1 MRIAGRPVSRGSSP
15 EGTGGAG
22 TFFECRVAAVELG
35 ALLCRI
41 PVEGLEGPPTEI
53 RLQQGDTGFPL
64 DDVIAVDRS
73 GPFPFVVEKQVKRT
87 LRIAPSEEP
96 WRKTVSQCLQSLHQH
111 GPEIDAR
118 RRLLGVVATGP
129 VRDLE
134 ELAKLAKAA
143 DRPCVDD
150 FRVEL
155 AVTGR
160 RGESYHRMWRHL
172 TSTVAQL
179 MTAPDGTGPALDV
192 VEETAFRIARRLV
205 VQIEPETGGATYRSL
220 LGLLEA
226 MVVDTQRGPGAA
238 DVFRRLTDIAAEY
251 GPQGGVIDVRMLRDL
266 LHARGAVLRADPPA
280 LAEVEAVR
288 RWTERFLASPRVGR
302 QLGGRLRLERAQQ
315 VEVLREAV
323 GAHERVLLSGPA
335 GAGKSALARKLA
347 GTMHAAGGT
356 VFALSLTER
365 AWHTVADIGHEV
377 GARLERALAAAPGG
391 MRLLLVDGAE
401 QVLTDDG
408 ALLSSL
414 LEVLPRAEG
423 GRWRVLAVA
432 REQAAD
438 GVERVLGRV
447 DGGEVHRLQIQLLD
461 DDEVR
466 SVLAA
471 FPGLRRLLRS
481 PRSARLLRHLFV
493 VEQLVRAAGD
503 VVLPR
508 QVLGEEDI
516 ADWVYEGLVRCG
528 GVRRPG
534 GGGPDER
541 TDVYL
546 AMADAVI
553 DGHAWASLRGCSGAA
568 REGLVGDGI
577 LVREGAEF
585 AFAHDVHQDYAI
597 AVRLGM
603 SDAPDV
609 TGVVGPRRLLRGF
622 RLWAQML
629 LARTARRAPARL
641 PAAWREITSR
651 AHDVAGGGDVRWAD
665 VPFEA
670 LFELGESR
678 GVLAALA
685 AQLLDDGAVALVSA
699 ASRRLPDAEAAV
711 PVLDFLLAQ
720 ADALAPH
727 AADAALICT
736 ATWLLALGERTPRE
750 LVARVPGAVACW
762 YDGGPRRAQ
771 EAACALACAAERLDD
786 DARDLLAKIAFRHPL
801 SVQCVVED
809 RRLSLPLARHEPAL
823 LARLARSF
831 YLGHP
836 HSQDHVNAREGVRE
850 PGWPLVSRV
859 AREVLQR
866 GPDPADLGPFGV
878 LVEHAPDHGLALI
891 GAVADAATSA
901 VMRRGDTRAA
911 RPVSVTWPLAG
922 SLRTYVGPHRVSAWL
937 WAGEAGPG
945 PVIAALAALH
955 RWANAR
961 AGAGAALAEI
971 VEQVLGC
978 GESLA
983 LVSVVVD
990 VLCQHAARIETE
1002 LDPALEQPAIWLLPT
1017 TSSAMVAAV
1026 PIVVS
1031 RAGRERQEA
1040 YRLLG
1045 QRLVAEHAVL
1055 PEAQLAEPGVVERQR
1070 TRDHVFRTMAALLD
1084 CAQYEQVELPDGR
1097 GRVVVNRAVRQM
1109 YAEAE
1114 EIQGD
1119 LHRFV
1124 ESFALAEDAC
1134 RARDETD
1141 TVDVHRLFERMAVL
1155 EAALE
1160 VSPPLEGLGDLEDI
1174 RAAVAAVLVQRAA
1187 GEDGVEPWQLHWAG
1201 EQLMAAAASTPSAL
1215 TSTDLVCEE
1224 QNHKA
1229 GDRSAAHILPLLLAD
1244 EDLRRRTR
1252 LTAQDTS
1259 TATAAVA
1266 SSDFIE
1272 VRNTL
1277 TTALTNQWTHGPC
1290 SGPADRLHTEGLAA
1304 LNMMVATAGLHPPDE
1319 SGNRQPYQ
1327 LTSPVPTLRT
1337 STTAILDLRLAAPAV
1352 SALHHAARTDCIHR
1366 AEADALLQA
1375 LTAHDRLTWT
1385 KQSADM
1391 AKRSRPWR
1399 RAHDTITA
1407 KQALAGDRGRLEET
1421 VTAFAN
1427 EPDALVD
1434 LLLSLARQAT
1444 TPTQITELLTL
1455 WPGLLDR
1462 FLTSGRRS
1470 SGHLREALLP
1480 APADGTRWPTQPTWV
1495 IITTWAKAHTGA
1507 TARADHLISIL
1518 DRHQLFTS
1526 AAIALVLDVLGT
1538 DPAAVTCLSRSAV
1551 PFLQRV
1557 LTNPVLSAEPIGQHA
1572 HRLLDE
1578 LAASANAEALQA
1590 QRALEEAPTL
1600 DRD

>member
-1 MRIAGRPVSRGSSP
+1 MSRGSSP
-15 EGTGGAG
+15 QGTGGAG
-22 TFFECRVAAVELG
+22 TFYECRVAALDLG
-35 ALLCRI
+35 ALVCRI
-41 PVEGLEGPPTEI
+41 PVEGLQGPPTEI

-64 DDVIAVDRS
+64 DDVIGVDRS
-73 GPFPFVVEKQVKRT
+73 GPFLFVVEKQVKRT
-87 LRIAPSEEP
+87 LKIAPSEEP
-96 WRKTVSQCLQSLHQH
+96 WRKTVSQCLRSLHQH

-143 DRPCVDD
+143 DRPHLDD
-150 FRVEL
+150 FKAEL

-160 RGESYHRMWRHL
+160 RGESYHRMWQHL
-172 TSTVAQL
+172 TTTVAQL
-179 MTAPDGTGPALDV
+179 MTALDGRKPALDV

-205 VQIEPETGGATYRSL
+205 VQIEPETGGSTYRSL
-220 LGLLEA
+220 LGLMEA
-226 MVVDTQRGPGAA
+226 TVVDTERGPGAA

-251 GPQGGVIDVRMLRDL
+251 GPQGGVIDVGMLRDL
-266 LHARGAVLRADPPA
+266 LHARGAVLRGDPPA
-280 LAEVEAVR
+280 LAELEAIG

-302 QLGGRLRLERAQQ
+302 QLGGRLHLERAQQ
-315 VEVLREAV
+315 VAALREAV
-323 GAHERVLLSGPA
+323 GAHERVLLTGPA
-335 GAGKSALARKLA
+335 GAGKSALARDLA
-347 GTMHAAGGT
+347 GTMHTSCGT

-365 AWHTVADIGHEV
+365 TWHTVADIGHEV
-377 GARLERALAAAPGG
+377 GARLERTLAAAPGG
-391 MRLLLVDGAE
+391 KRLLLVDGAE

-438 GVERVLGRV
+438 AVERVLGRV
-447 DGGEVHRLQIQLLD
+447 DGGEVHRLQARLLD

-493 VEQLVRAAGD
+493 VEQLVCAAGD
-503 VVLPR
+503 AVLPR
-508 QVLGEEDI
+508 QVLGEEDV

-528 GVRRPG
+528 GARRPG

-553 DGHAWASLRGCSGAA
+553 DGRGWAALRGCSGEA
-568 REGLVGDGI
+568 REGLAGDGI

-609 TGVVGPRRLLRGF
+609 AGVAGPRRLLRGF

-641 PAAWREITSR
+641 PAAWQEITAR
-651 AHDVAGGGDVRWAD
+651 AHGVAGGGDVRWAD

-670 LFELGESR
+670 LFELGDSR
-678 GVLAALA
+678 AVLAALG
-685 AQLLDDGAVALVSA
+685 AQLLDDGAVALVA
-699 ASRRLPDAEAAV
+699 AAARRLPDAEAAV

-720 ADALAPH
+720 ADALDPW
-727 AADAALICT
+727 AAEAALVCT
-736 ATWLLALGERTPRE
+736 ATWLLALGERAPRE

-762 YDGGPRRAQ
+762 WDGGPRRAQ
-771 EAACALACAAERLDD
+771 EAACALACAAEHLDD
-786 DARDLLAKIAFRHPL
+786 DARSLLAKIAFRHPL

-836 HSQDHVNAREGVRE
+836 HSRDRVDAREGVRE

-859 AREVLQR
+859 VRDVLQR
-866 GPDPADLGPFGV
+866 GPDPADLGPFSV
-878 LVEHAPDHGLALI
+878 LVEHAPDHGLALM
-891 GAVADAATSA
+891 GAVADAATAA
-901 VMRRGDTRAA
+901 VMRRGDVGGPQ
-911 RPVSVTWPLAG
+911 PVAVTWPLAG
-922 SLRTYVGPHRVSAWL
+922 GLRTFAGPHRVSAWP

-945 PVIAALAALH
+945 PVIAALAALR
-955 RWANAR
+955 RWAGAR
-961 AGAGAALAEI
+961 AETGAALAEV

-983 LVSVVVD
+983 LVAVAVD
-990 VLCQHAARIETE
+990 VLCRHAARLETE
-1002 LDPALEQPAIWLLPT
+1002 LDPALEQPAIWLLPM
-1017 TSSAMVAAV
+1017 TSSALTAAV
-1026 PIVVS
+1026 PAVVL
-1031 RAGRERQEA
+1031 RAGRERQDA

-1045 QRLVAEHAVL
+1045 QRLVAEHAAL
-1055 PEAQLAEPGVVERQR
+1055 PEAQRAAPGAVERQR
-1070 TRDHVFRTMAALLD
+1070 TRDILVRTMAALLD
-1084 CAQYEQVELPDGR
+1084 SAQYEQIDLPDGR
-1097 GRVVVNRAVRQM
+1097 GRVVVNRAVQTIR
-1109 YAEAE
+1109 AEAE
-1114 EIQGD
+1114 EAEGD

-1124 ESFALAEDAC
+1124 ERFTLAEDAC

-1141 TVDVHRLFERMAVL
+1141 TVDVQRLFERMAVL

-1160 VSPPLEGLGDLEDI
+1160 VSPSPEGPGKLEDI
-1174 RAAVAAVLVQRAA
+1174 RAAVAAVLVQHAA
-1187 GEDGVEPWQLHWAG
+1187 GEDGVEPWQLRWAG
-1201 EQLMAAAASTPSAL
+1201 EQLMAAAGSTPAAL
-1215 TSTDLVCEE
+1215 TSPELVCEE
-1224 QNHKA
+1224 LNRKA
-1229 GDRSAAHILPLLLAD
+1229 GDRSAAHVLPLLLAD
-1244 EDLRRRTR
+1244 EDLRRRVR

-1259 TATAAVA
+1259 AAAAAVA
-1266 SSDFIE
+1266 GSGFIE

-1277 TTALTNQWTHGPC
+1277 ATALTNQWRHGPC
-1290 SGPADRLHTEGLAA
+1290 SGPADRLHTAGLAA
-1304 LNMMVATAGLHPPDE
+1304 LKTMVATAGLHPPDE
-1319 SGNRQPYQ
+1319 RGNRQPYQ
-1327 LTSPVPTLRT
+1327 LTSPVATLRT

-1366 AEADALLQA
+1366 AEADALLKA
-1375 LTAHDRLTWT
+1375 LTAHDRLAWT
-1385 KQSADM
+1385 KQDAAM
-1391 AKRSRPWR
+1391 GNRARPWR
-1399 RAHDTITA
+1399 LAHDTITA
-1407 KQALAGDRGRLEET
+1407 KQALAGDRQRLEET
-1421 VTAFAN
+1421 VTAFADD
-1427 EPDALVD
+1427 PDALVD

-1444 TPTQITELLTL
+1444 TPAQITELLTL

-1462 FLTSGRRS
+1462 FLTPGRHC

-1480 APADGTRWPTQPTWV
+1480 APADDTRWPAQPTWAV
-1495 IITTWAKAHTGA
+1495 ITTWAKAHTGA
-1507 TARADHLISIL
+1507 TARADHLIRIL

-1538 DPAAVTCLSRSAV
+1538 DPAPVTCLSRSAV

-1557 LTNPVLSAEPIGQHA
+1557 LANPVLRAEPIGQHA

-1590 QRALEEAPTL
+1590 QRALEEAPT
-1600 DRD
+1600 RDHD